1 MKLLLRIAYVGTRY
15 GGYQVQPNADTV
27 QARLNLAAERLF
39 GYSCD
44 IVGCSRTDSGV
55 HAREFCA
62 AVTGRGSDSLE
73 TDIPAARLPL
83 AFSANLPEDICVYDA
98 CFVPS
103 DFHPRYGV
111 VMKEY
116 IYRILNRA
124 VRSPFEADRAY
135 HLPRP
140 IPEAALEQIFREN
153 RPGDILPAVVTGLA
167 PFGAFCDIGCG
178 ASGLL
183 GLRNLCVSRLTHP
196 GDLLR
201 VGQRLPVLIQSL
213 DPARRRVALTLQELL
228 GTWEEN
234 AARFRPGQSVPGVVC
249 GKTDY
254 GVFIALTPNLCG
266 LAERDDTLEPGQPV
280 CVYIKAIHPETLK
293 LKLTVLHRLDAL
305 PPQPLQ
311 FTKTQGR
318 LDVWRYGSREHA
330 KNVTVF

>member
-1 MKLLLRIAYVGTRY
+1 MGRRSFFFKDYV
-15 GGYQVQPNADTV
+15 
-27 QARLNLAAERLF
+27 AAA
-39 GYSCD
+39 D
-44 IVGCSRTDSGV
+44 IVKSGALGNMYFADLHLV
-55 HAREFCA
+55 RRL
-62 AVTGRGSDSLE
+62 G
-73 TDIPAARLPL
+73 IPKWGM
-83 AFSANLPEDICVYDA
+83 
-98 CFVPS
+98 
-103 DFHPRYGV
+103 FH
-111 VMKEY
+111 MAKEN
-116 IYRILNRA
+116 I
-124 VRSPFEADRAY
+124 
-135 HLPRP
+135 
-140 IPEAALEQIFREN
+140 
-153 RPGDILPAVVTGLA
+153 G
-167 PFGAFCDIGCG
+167 GAFCDIGCG

-305 PPQPLQ
+305 PPQPLP

>member
-1 MKLLLRIAYVGTRY
+1 MNQFLPEGLYPQPEGYTREDLLLAMQQRKIL
-15 GGYQVQPNADTV
+15 
-27 QARLNLAAERLF
+27 QAAAIKCDERHNLHVALGCCKGIIPRAE
-39 GYSCD
+39 
-44 IVGCSRTDSGV
+44 
-55 HAREFCA
+55 
-62 AVTGRGSDSLE
+62 
-73 TDIPAARLPL
+73 AARGILGG
-83 AFSANLPEDICVYDA
+83 ETRDIA
-98 CFVPS
+98 
-103 DFHPRYGV
+103 
-111 VMKEY
+111 
-116 IYRILNRA
+116 ILSR
-124 VRSPFEADRAY
+124 VG
-135 HLPRP
+135 RP
-140 IPEAALEQIFREN
+140 ICFTVMGFAPDGTALLSRRSAQEAALEQIFREN

-266 LAERDDTLEPGQPV
+266 LAERDDTLEPGPAGMCIHQGHPPRDAQAEADRPASAGRAAAAAAAV
-280 CVYIKAIHPETLK
+280 YKDTRAAGCVAVRKPGARK
-293 LKLTVLHRLDAL
+293 KRDGVLTFGCGKSVSISLFQRRTDAHR
-305 PPQPLQ
+305 PLQ
-311 FTKTQGR
+311 AHTNSPQSF
-318 LDVWRYGSREHA
+318 A
-330 KNVTVF
+330 

>member
-1 MKLLLRIAYVGTRY
+1 MNQFLPEGLYPQPEGYTREDLLLAIQQRKIL
-15 GGYQVQPNADTV
+15 
-27 QARLNLAAERLF
+27 QAAAIKCDERHNLHVALGCCKGIIPRAE
-39 GYSCD
+39 
-44 IVGCSRTDSGV
+44 
-55 HAREFCA
+55 
-62 AVTGRGSDSLE
+62 
-73 TDIPAARLPL
+73 AARGILGG
-83 AFSANLPEDICVYDA
+83 ETRDIA
-98 CFVPS
+98 
-103 DFHPRYGV
+103 
-111 VMKEY
+111 
-116 IYRILNRA
+116 ILSR
-124 VRSPFEADRAY
+124 VG
-135 HLPRP
+135 RP
-140 IPEAALEQIFREN
+140 ICFTVMGFAPDGTALLSRRSAQEAALEQIFREN

-280 CVYIKAIHPETLK
+280 PQAIY
-293 LKLTVLHRLDAL
+293 A
-305 PPQPLQ
+305 
-311 FTKTQGR
+311 
-318 LDVWRYGSREHA
+318 
-330 KNVTVF
+330 

>member
-1 MKLLLRIAYVGTRY
+1 MNQFLPEGLYPQPEGYTREDLLLAMQQRKIL
-15 GGYQVQPNADTV
+15 
-27 QARLNLAAERLF
+27 QAAAIKCDERHNLHVALGCCKGIIPRAE
-39 GYSCD
+39 
-44 IVGCSRTDSGV
+44 
-55 HAREFCA
+55 
-62 AVTGRGSDSLE
+62 
-73 TDIPAARLPL
+73 AARGILGGETRDIAILSRVGWPICFTVMGFAPDGTAL
-83 AFSANLPEDICVYDA
+83 LSRRSAQ
-98 CFVPS
+98 
-103 DFHPRYGV
+103 
-111 VMKEY
+111 
-116 IYRILNRA
+116 
-124 VRSPFEADRAY
+124 
-135 HLPRP
+135 
-140 IPEAALEQIFREN
+140 EAALEQIFREN
-153 RPGDILPAVVTGLA
+153 RPGD
-167 PFGAFCDIGCG
+167 
-178 ASGLL
+178 
-183 GLRNLCVSRLTHP
+183 
-196 GDLLR
+196 
-201 VGQRLPVLIQSL
+201 IQSL

-305 PPQPLQ
+305 PPQPLP